1 MKKGKLWTAL
11 LLTMVMCINP
21 VRIGWTGTAFYENT
35 VKAEEDDG
43 SDTDGENST
52 ETEID
57 PTVQTNDINGWP
69 QGDAIESDAAICMD
83 GNTGAVLYG
92 KNIEK
97 QEYPAS
103 ITKIMTVLLALEN
116 GNLDDTVTFSE
127 NAVYSIEYGSA
138 HLGLTEGE
146 ELTLEQCLYGIML
159 ASANEISNAV
169 AEHIG
174 GSVEKFADMMNQK
187 AEELGCV
194 NTHFVNPNGLHDDN
208 HYTCAYDMAL
218 ITQAA
223 MKYDKFREIIHT
235 QEYSYPETNLV
246 KEKRYFANHHGML
259 MDESRAYDGFIGG
272 KTGYTDEAWNTLV
285 STAERDGML
294 LISVVLHAN
303 GQDIEYGNTK
313 TVLDYGYNNFK
324 EVQINNLDQTVSDTE
339 VVGIEDAQEAEKIRQ
354 ADLSEDPFTVAE
366 TTMVTLPDSVDAS
379 SLTRKMDF
387 TTDKMTYYYEDQA
400 LGSTSFSYT
409 GEWEPETE
417 TSVQT
422 ELQTESETETEAGGL
437 SQMIQNGAFADNK
450 VLTAIAGGYDKLDL
464 FIKTH
469 TIFAVILGAILLIIF
484 IPLLLVSISRK
495 KKSKKMIELRTQ
507 EMALRRQLEAEIEE
521 KSAAQVEAELR
532 AHELEMQLEE
542 ERRKNREKE
551 TPEEP

>member
-11 LLTMVMCINP
+11 LLAAVMCINP
-21 VRIGWTGTAFYENT
+21 VRTGFAGTAFYDNT
-35 VKAEEDDG
+35 VKAEEGEG
-43 SDTDGENST
+43 SDTEGESST

-57 PTVQTNDINGWP
+57 PTVQTNDIPGWP
-69 QGDAIESDAAICMD
+69 QGDAVESDAAICMD

-235 QEYSYPETNLV
+235 QEYCYPETNLV

-259 MDESRAYDGFIGG
+259 MDESRAYNGFIGG

-324 EVQINNLDQTVSDTE
+324 EVQINNLDQTISDSE
-339 VVGIEDAQEAEKIRQ
+339 IVGIEDAQEAEKIRQ
-354 ADLSEDPFTVAE
+354 ADLSKDPFTAAE
-366 TTMVTLPDSVDAS
+366 TTTVTLPNGVDAS

-409 GEWEPETE
+409 GEWEPEME

-450 VLTAIAGGYDKLDL
+450 VLTAVAGGYDKLDL

-469 TIFAVILGAILLIIF
+469 TIFAVLLGAILLIIF
-484 IPLLLVSISRK
+484 IPLLLVSISRNRK
-495 KKSKKMIELRTQ
+495 YKKMIELRTQ

-542 ERRKNREKE
+542 ERKKNREKQ
-551 TPEEP
+551 TPEES

>member
-21 VRIGWTGTAFYENT
+21 VRIGWNGTAFYENT

-223 MKYDKFREIIHT
+223 MK
-235 QEYSYPETNLV
+235 
-246 KEKRYFANHHGML
+246 
-259 MDESRAYDGFIGG
+259 
-272 KTGYTDEAWNTLV
+272 
-285 STAERDGML
+285 
-294 LISVVLHAN
+294 
-303 GQDIEYGNTK
+303 
-313 TVLDYGYNNFK
+313 
-324 EVQINNLDQTVSDTE
+324 
-339 VVGIEDAQEAEKIRQ
+339 
-354 ADLSEDPFTVAE
+354 
-366 TTMVTLPDSVDAS
+366 
-379 SLTRKMDF
+379 
-387 TTDKMTYYYEDQA
+387 
-400 LGSTSFSYT
+400 
-409 GEWEPETE
+409 
-417 TSVQT
+417 
-422 ELQTESETETEAGGL
+422 
-437 SQMIQNGAFADNK
+437 
-450 VLTAIAGGYDKLDL
+450 
-464 FIKTH
+464 
-469 TIFAVILGAILLIIF
+469 
-484 IPLLLVSISRK
+484 
-495 KKSKKMIELRTQ
+495 
-507 EMALRRQLEAEIEE
+507 
-521 KSAAQVEAELR
+521 
-532 AHELEMQLEE
+532 
-542 ERRKNREKE
+542 
-551 TPEEP
+551 